1 MKKTILFSLC
11 AASSLMAGF
20 SEHAYLY
27 KDARIMGM
35 GGANVAVGGYTSSV
49 FHNPAGIR
57 SMDEDHGLVVE
68 LLGIGVQGSEK
79 IADFADDIDAAG
91 SDAQSV
97 SEVLQKYSGEHF
109 NVNVNNYS
117 AIGSNS
123 DGSAWAIGILAAADA
138 NFIAHG
144 NGGVNDLVETHS
156 RGYGGLTFAYATSF
170 EDVGPGT
177 LDVGIGAKYI
187 TQKSYEGGIGITEIV
202 DNQDNLEDY
211 LQDKYEK
218 DSSGYGIDLG
228 ITYKMF
234 EDSFWRPAIGLS
246 VLNIGDMSM
255 DENYGRQ
262 PMTVN
267 VGVSISPQIDFLEH
281 FIIAAD
287 YVDLLNENQTRFYQ
301 FTQAGGVVTDVNYQD
316 FDETDMMKRV
326 RLGASIGLFDN
337 SWFMTTLNAGYYQGE
352 YTAGIDLQAT
362 LLKIGAA
369 TYAEEIGPEAGD
381 LTDRRYM
388 VYLGIG
394 W

>member
-1 MKKTILFSLC
+1 MKKILVLSLC
-11 AASSLMAGF
+11 ATSALMAGF

-57 SMDEDHGLVVE
+57 SIREDHGIEVE
-68 LLGIGVQGSEK
+68 LLGIGIQGSEK
-79 IADFADDIDAAG
+79 IQDFADDLDAAD
-91 SDAQSV
+91 SDAQDV
-97 SEVLQKYSGEHF
+97 SDVLKKYSGEHF
-109 NVNVNNYS
+109 NVDVSNYS
-117 AIGSNS
+117 AVASNS
-123 DGSAWAIGILAAADA
+123 EGSAWAVGILAAADV

-144 NGGVNDLVETHS
+144 NGGANDLIETHS
-156 RGYGGLTFAYATSF
+156 RGYGGVTFAYATSF

-187 TQKSYEGGIGITEIV
+187 TQMSYEGGIGITEIV
-202 DNQDNLEDY
+202 DNQDNIDEY
-211 LQDKYEK
+211 LQDKYEQE
-218 DSSGYGIDLG
+218 SSGYGIDLG
-228 ITYKMF
+228 VIYKMY

-246 VLNIGDMSM
+246 VLNIGDMKM
-255 DENYGRQ
+255 DDNYGRQ

-267 VGVSISPQIDFLEH
+267 VGLSISPEIDFLEH
-281 FIIAAD
+281 FILAVD
-287 YVDLLNENQTRFYQ
+287 YVDIMNENQTRFYQ
-301 FTQAGGVVTDVNYQD
+301 FAQTGGVVTDVSYQD
-316 FDETDMMKRV
+316 YDETDMMKRLRV
-326 RLGASIGLFDN
+326 GTSIGLFDN

-352 YTAGIDLQAT
+352 YTLGVDLQAT
-362 LLKIGAA
+362 LIKISAA
-369 TYAEEIGPEAGD
+369 TYAEEIGPEVGD